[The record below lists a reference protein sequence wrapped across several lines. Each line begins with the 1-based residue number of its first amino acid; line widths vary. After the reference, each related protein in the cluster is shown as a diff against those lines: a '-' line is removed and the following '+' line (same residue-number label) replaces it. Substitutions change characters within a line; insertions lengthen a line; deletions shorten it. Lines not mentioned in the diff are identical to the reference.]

1 MYGEGMN
8 APADGMATVFRSSG
22 VTAEMEADTVKE
34 VLESNGVSAIV
45 TGLDVLP
52 GAHEVVVQVSA
63 ERREEAE
70 RLIAEALAAGPA
82 AAEEAE
88 RASEEAQ

>member
-1 MYGEGMN
+1 VYVEDMSVPDE
-8 APADGMATVFRSSG
+8 GMATVFQSSG

-34 VLESNGVSAIV
+34 VLESNGVPAIV

-52 GAHEVVVQVSA
+52 GAHEVTVQVAA
-63 ERREEAE
+63 ERQEEAE

-88 RASEEAQ
+88 RASEEL